1 MRTSSSEARRKSVLV
16 VGVGGLGCPAAEVLA
31 RSGAC
36 DLVLVDDDRVDVTN
50 LHRQILFREADVG
63 RPKVEVARERLAQ
76 IAPATSVIASR
87 ARIDVGN
94 VLALVAAADAVV
106 EGSDNFPTKFLLA
119 DACRLAQRPLVS
131 AACVGVSGTALLAG
145 GAGAPCYRCLFEDLP
160 VGDAPNCATA
170 GVLGPVAGIVGAL
183 AADLALGMLAGT
195 RAPGTLLRVEDGAA
209 GPRFRESRIAPR
221 PDCLLCGPRRRIRS
235 LDATRYAGPRCEAP

>member
-1 MRTSSSEARRKSVLV
+1 MPTSSSDARRKKVLV

-36 DLVLVDDDRVDVTN
+36 DLVLVDDDVVDVTN

-63 RPKVEVARERLAQ
+63 RPKVLTAQARLRHL
-76 IAPATSVIASR
+76 APAVTVETHR
-87 ARIDVGN
+87 ARIEVGN
-94 VLALVAAADAVV
+94 VLQLVAAVDAVV

-160 VGDAPNCATA
+160 LGEAPNCATA

-183 AADLALGMLAGT
+183 AADLALGALAGS
-195 RAPGTLLRVEDGAA
+195 RAPGTLLRFEDGPS

-221 PDCLLCGPRRRIRS
+221 SDCLLCGPRRRIRS
-235 LDATRYAGPRCEAP
+235 LDATRYAGPRCEDP

>member
-1 MRTSSSEARRKSVLV
+1 MPTSSSDPRRKKVLV

-31 RSGAC
+31 SSGAC
-36 DLVLVDDDRVDVTN
+36 DLVLVDDDVVDVTN

-63 RPKVEVARERLAQ
+63 RPKVVVARERLL
-76 IAPATSVIASR
+76 
-87 ARIDVGN
+87 N
-94 VLALVAAADAVV
+94 VLRLVSAADVVV
-106 EGSDNFPTKFLLA
+106 EGSDNFPTKFLVA
-119 DACRLAQRPLVS
+119 DACRLAQRALVS

-145 GAGAPCYRCLFEDLP
+145 GSGAPCYRCLFEDLP

-183 AADLALGMLAGT
+183 AADLALGFLAGS
-195 RAPGTLLRVEDGAA
+195 RAPGTLVRFEDRPS

-221 PDCLLCGPRRRIRS
+221 ADCLLCGPRRRIRS
-235 LDATRYAGPRCEAP
+235 LDETRYAGPRCEAP